1 MANPLNNEQQ
11 IYRRIKEEKI
21 EVDPTLWDVMY
32 HYLGD
37 YVSSINLLAADSI
50 ETNQPIPSEDAKKML
65 DYAMKASRIVTKLTR
80 PQKIQDDDEANL
92 IKIRDKK
99 ITLHRDIQE
108 LFDHYIPND
117 LNIITMCV
125 GYHLEDSN
133 LIPLNDVQNILSCT
147 KNIIH
152 FLDKLRI
159 ATGQQRVIH
168 D

>member
-1 MANPLNNEQQ
+1 MANPLNNEQE
-11 IYRRIKEEKI
+11 IYQRIKEEKI

-37 YVSSINLLAADSI
+37 YVSSINLLAADSV
-50 ETNQPIPSEDAKKML
+50 ETNQPIALEDAKKML
-65 DYAMKASRIVTKLTR
+65 DYAMKASQIVSKLTR
-80 PQKIQDDDEANL
+80 PKKIQDNDEANL
-92 IKIRDKK
+92 IKIRDTG
-99 ITLHRDIQE
+99 ITLHHDIQE

-117 LNIITMCV
+117 LNIMTMCL
-125 GYHLEDSN
+125 GYYLEDSN
-133 LIPLNDVQNILSCT
+133 LIPLNDVQKILTCT
-147 KNIIH
+147 KNIIG